1 MKIVMYHY
9 VRDFNK
15 SDYPKIKGLD
25 IKGFKFQINYLASK
39 FDILSPTDVHN
50 IIRKKQTFSKK
61 FCWLNFDD
69 GFIDHYKYVLPV
81 LEKHKI
87 KATFYPPVKTTLNKG
102 TLDVHKIHHILA
114 CYDNKELLLNEIKS
128 LYLKFTNKNLSSL
141 NRILAKIDTTSR
153 LDNKNVILI
162 KRLLQYALPDKI
174 RKKICKE
181 IFKKY
186 VGEDEK
192 SFSKKLYMNI
202 KHLKEMKN
210 LSHEIG
216 VHGYN
221 HSWLNKLDMKKQ
233 EREITRSVSFWKD
246 NKIFKNSEFTMCY
259 PYGAY
264 NSDTLKILK
273 LKTKCI
279 AGVTTVP
286 KTVPLKNYKIFKL
299 PRFDTNDFPSK

>member
-9 VRDFNK
+9 VRDFSK

-25 IKGFKFQINYLASK
+25 INGFKFQINHLASK
-39 FDILSPTDVHN
+39 FDVLTPTDVHN
-50 IIRKKQTFSKK
+50 IIRKKQKFSKNH
-61 FCWLNFDD
+61 CWLNFDD

-87 KATFYPPVKTTLNKG
+87 KASFFPPVKTTLNKA

-114 CYDNKELLLNEIKS
+114 SCNNEDLLLNEIRD
-128 LYLKFTNKNLSSL
+128 LYFKFTKKNL
-141 NRILAKIDTTSR
+141 NTFNKILATIDTTSR
-153 LDNKNVILI
+153 LDNKNVLLI
-162 KRLLQYALPDKI
+162 KRLLQHALPEKI
-174 RKKICKE
+174 REKICKV

-192 SFSKKLYMNI
+192 SFSKKLYMGI
-202 KHLKEMKN
+202 KHLKELKN

-221 HSWLNKLDMKKQ
+221 HSWMNKLVVKKQ
-233 EREITRSVSFWKD
+233 EKEINSSVSFWKD
-246 NKIFKNSEFTMCY
+246 NQILKNSQFTMCY
-259 PYGAY
+259 PYGAF

-273 LKTKCI
+273 TKTKCI
-279 AGVTTVP
+279 AGLTTVP
-286 KTVPLKNYKIFKL
+286 KTVPLKNYKIFEL
-299 PRFDTNDFPSK
+299 PRLDTIDFPSK